1 MLTLRF
7 IPYQE
12 IEHLSSEERVGKLIN
27 IVKTESIILMQGRL
41 KPVEEVDLIQ
51 QTMTQISKKFK
62 GIEICTIYPE
72 DKHFQLFKKIK
83 TGMLKF
89 LLGHREG
96 ITIIGPASIVK
107 EIKRDPNNI
116 QLYILSNN
124 NGKRRK

>member
-12 IEHLSSEERVGKLIN
+12 IEGLNSEQRVTKLIDIVKQKN
-27 IVKTESIILMQGRL
+27 IVLMQGRL
-41 KPVEEVDLIQ
+41 KPSEEVDLIQ
-51 QTMTQISKKFK
+51 QTMSQISKRFK

-72 DKHFQLFKKIK
+72 DKHFRFFKKMK
-83 TGMLKF
+83 AGMLKF

-96 ITIIGPASIVK
+96 VTIIGPASIVK

-116 QLYILSNN
+116 QLFITNDK
-124 NGKRRK
+124 KRRRK